1 MPALPLHEAGAYV
14 AGAYAVFVTL
24 LMAYVAI
31 MARHVARVRRDLRDL
46 QDEVAR
52 ARGR

>member
-14 AGAYAVFVTL
+14 AAAYALFTAL
-24 LMAYVAI
+24 LVAYVAI
-31 MARHVARVRRDLRDL
+31 MSRHVSRVRHDLRAL

-52 ARGR
+52 TRGD